1 MQIFPNGTLYYQTS
15 VAADLDEYGNPI
27 PVDSEFFDECIC
39 TITTASE
46 DRNATYEG
54 GTVKRATYTVTCNME
69 DVGELF
75 NPKYVRLT
83 HEQKGELGT
92 FQVQRIEYYTITQ
105 TIELWV

>member
-1 MQIFPNGTLYYQTS
+1 MQIFPNGTLFYQTS
-15 VAADLDEYGNPI
+15 TAADLDADGFPI
-27 PVDSEFFDECIC
+27 SAGSSFSGECIC
-39 TITTASE
+39 TITTATE

-69 DVGELF
+69 DVEENF
-75 NPKYVRLT
+75 NPKSVKLT